1 MKILARSHL
10 VERALK
16 GVGLADRWQ
25 GIASEHVKAH
35 PIRTMGYQTD
45 DLVGAAGGDH
55 MIELTL
61 QLALIACRARRKE
74 RERNH
79 FSPST
84 NRWNR

>member
-1 MKILARSHL
+1 
-10 VERALK
+10 
-16 GVGLADRWQ
+16 
-25 GIASEHVKAH
+25 
-35 PIRTMGYQTD
+35 
-45 DLVGAAGGDH
+45 

-84 NRWNR
+84 NRLNR

>member
-1 MKILARSHL
+1 MSH
-10 VERALK
+10 
-16 GVGLADRWQ
+16 Q
-25 GIASEHVKAH
+25 
-35 PIRTMGYQTD
+35 PD
-45 DLVGAAGGDH
+45 DLIGAAGRDH

-79 FSPST
+79 ASPST